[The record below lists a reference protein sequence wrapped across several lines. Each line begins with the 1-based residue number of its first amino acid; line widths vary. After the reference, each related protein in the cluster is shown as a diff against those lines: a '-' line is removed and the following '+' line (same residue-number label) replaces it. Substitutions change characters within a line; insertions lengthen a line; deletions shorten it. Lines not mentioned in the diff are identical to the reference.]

1 MSGKASGY
9 LSISLTSLATGL
21 PTFSLPIAAH

>member
-9 LSISLTSLATGL
+9 LSISLSLATGL